1 MLTLLKSLTN
11 EYNPRIYVHADT
23 DHGSL
28 KKIKSLEIENEN
40 NFEVR
45 FGIGNM
51 SVIQRAFPRT
61 SLIGYQTIAFIL
73 SFFRNII
80 TCMKKRRMTQMTQMI
95 FQLKL
100 HGS

>member
-11 EYNPRIYVHADT
+11 KYNPRIYVHADT

-45 FGIGNM
+45 FGIVSNL
-51 SVIQRAFPRT
+51 SVACISENHFHWT
-61 SLIGYQTIAFIL
+61 SNNSL
-73 SFFRNII
+73 
-80 TCMKKRRMTQMTQMI
+80 
-95 FQLKL
+95 
-100 HGS
+100 

>member
-45 FGIGNM
+45 FDIVSNLACI
-51 SVIQRAFPRT
+51 SKNHFHWT
-61 SLIGYQTIAFIL
+61 SNNSL
-73 SFFRNII
+73 
-80 TCMKKRRMTQMTQMI
+80 
-95 FQLKL
+95 
-100 HGS
+100 